1 MLRLPSSSATAS
13 WPNRKFSLFISPFV
27 LHQSAF
33 ASGFLFR
40 SLYGFSFIVRK
51 TSLSL
56 YLLHSFSKT
65 LLDLCLSIQLKCFF
79 PSSAAFRRLFLGWR
93 LWSEVLETLWWLRIP
108 ELTSA
113 GWDVT
118 FFFTF
123 FLPSIII
130 IQTCFLSWSSFS
142 VSVFVLTFPLTLLK
156 GWEYRFFMGQIM
168 RWKQVISLEN

>member
-118 FFFTF
+118 FFTF
-123 FLPSIII
+123 FPSFHHHNSDLFLILELIFCV
-130 IQTCFLSWSSFS
+130 CFRTYLSPNPTKR
-142 VSVFVLTFPLTLLK
+142 L
-156 GWEYRFFMGQIM
+156 RI
-168 RWKQVISLEN
+168 